1 MLRPMDR
8 AGLVHRGRTW
18 SAATAAFLA
27 LIYLSGCASLQ
38 QEAATPE
45 PVAPVAKPSVSP
57 AYELNDV
64 HFHLTNYVQ
73 QGNGNGE
80 FDINIDVT
88 GLIAGLGLGGLVK
101 QLAINCTMKQR
112 DGCNIVLQIESGHSN
127 LLNPKA
133 KQRLQQALGEYFN
146 IEAQLEIEVAA
157 HVEAESPAQTIKREV
172 DERQQQAERAV
183 EEDSFTQSLK
193 ESFNA
198 ELVPGSVKPVS

>member
-1 MLRPMDR
+1 MQ
-8 AGLVHRGRTW
+8 
-18 SAATAAFLA
+18 SATVTQALA
-27 LIYLSGCASLQ
+27 
-38 QEAATPE
+38 EPE
-45 PVAPVAKPSVSP
+45 PAPSTYAQESSYDSTQQVAQGVSSDWR
-57 AYELNDV
+57 EVVN
-64 HFHLTNYVQ
+64 
-73 QGNGNGE
+73 
-80 FDINIDVT
+80 
-88 GLIAGLGLGGLVK
+88 GLGLGGLVK

-146 IEAQLEIEVAA
+146 IDAQLEIEVAA